1 MVGCV
6 ILHVLVV
13 KRLRV
18 ISMSVMVTELYD
30 ALIDAGASEEK
41 ARTASKALADY
52 ESRFN
57 NIDKELTII
66 NGELKIMKWMLGLI
80 LVVTVIPFLKG
91 LLS

>member
-1 MVGCV
+1 
-6 ILHVLVV
+6 
-13 KRLRV
+13 
-18 ISMSVMVTELYD
+18 MSVMVTELYD

-57 NIDKELTII
+57 SIDKEFTVIK
-66 NGELKIMKWMLGLI
+66 GELKVIKWMLGLVM
-80 LVVTVIPFLKG
+80 VVTVIPFLKN